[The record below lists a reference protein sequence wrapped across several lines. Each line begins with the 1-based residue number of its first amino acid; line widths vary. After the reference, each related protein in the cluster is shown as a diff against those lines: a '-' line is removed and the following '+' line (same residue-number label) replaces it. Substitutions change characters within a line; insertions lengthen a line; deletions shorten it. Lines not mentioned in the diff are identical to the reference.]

1 MEDIAS
7 DSEIVDVESPM
18 ARKTKMGPFYPIK
31 SVDRLNKTD
40 GEVIIQTEF
49 EDNEK
54 IWVPQSF
61 FNEAAKEK
69 YLNSLSDIPDVRYN
83 LDITDM

>member
-7 DSEIVDVESPM
+7 DGRIVDVERPM
-18 ARKTKMGPFYPIK
+18 ARKTKMGPFYPI
-31 SVDRLNKTD
+31 NKTD

-49 EDNEK
+49 EDSEK

-69 YLNSLSDIPDVRYN
+69 YLDGLSDIPDVRYN
-83 LDITDM
+83 LRNRHVTK